1 MDISRFVKNKIRKTE
16 TQARSKM
23 FRRIAEL
30 EFEFDRIKRLP
41 DVDYG
46 IRVDM
51 EERILMLRMEADLYA
66 KRVVEAELNNII
78 LAHEIVCNVSGYQF
92 EPVMDVDN
100 AEDNAGDDAEQDAG
114 ESEDKMPEE
123 AFLGFLSGLSEEEL
137 MEFFACIFGSMSTKV
152 AKYFLSANDGIK
164 KHFSK
169 EMEKAGISVVFP
181 GNSKDQ
187 DEGAKGK
194 NQEIDC

>member
-100 AEDNAGDDAEQDAG
+100 AGDDAEQDAG

-152 AKYFLSANDGIK
+152 AEYFLSANDGIK
-164 KHFSK
+164 KYFSK
-169 EMEKAGISVVFP
+169 EMEKTGISVVFP
-181 GNSKDQ
+181 GNSKNQ

>member
-1 MDISRFVKNKIRKTE
+1 MSFSRLVRNKIRKTE
-16 TQARSKM
+16 TQARSRI
-23 FRRIAEL
+23 FRRITEL
-30 EFEFDRIKRLP
+30 EFEFDRIKRSF
-41 DVDYG
+41 DVDYET
-46 IRVDM
+46 RVDM
-51 EERILMLRMEADLYA
+51 EERISMLRMEADLHA
-66 KRVVEAELNNII
+66 KRIVEAELKNVI
-78 LAHEIVCNVSGYQF
+78 LAQEIVCNVSGYQF

-152 AKYFLSANDGIK
+152 AEYFLSANDGIK
-164 KHFSK
+164 KYFSK
-169 EMEKAGISVVFP
+169 EMEKTGISVVFP